1 MTFHKSKPCVKCGL
15 PVNRAS
21 GARKGLTATHTPR
34 GSERPGIAF
43 CSGSNMPYAAHGQPV
58 EVREVA
64 PSPFHKTLARLRGH
78 SVTWVDFT
86 EARIQRLLGHV
97 TERGHALRFIRK
109 EIRDA

>member
-1 MTFHKSKPCVKCGL
+1 MTFQKSKPCVKCGA
-15 PVNRAS
+15 PVNRA
-21 GARKGLTATHTPR
+21 GGPRKGLTANHTPR
-34 GSERPGIAF
+34 GSEGPGVAF
-43 CSGSNMPYAAHGQPV
+43 CTGSDMPYAAHGQPV